1 MILFLIVTYSLN
13 PRKRRFPTS
22 YQLWLCVSS
31 IICTTGIDL
40 AVLVG
45 GTIKASF
52 LLRWK
57 ADWLPR
63 ALICSSLVAFY
74 IIKDRS
80 APIARGTTP
89 QCCRVSTAREKTTAR
104 GSCAFCKVRHFAD
117 WLRPWLTT
125 DPVNEKQE

>member
-45 GTIKASF
+45 GTITF
-52 LLRWK
+52 LRWK
-57 ADWLPR
+57 VERLTQEPSKWTVQTHSGPERTYCTWDDSPVLQSFDGARDNDGQGVVCVLQGTECCVHCLVRSLVDAWLTQ
-63 ALICSSLVAFY
+63 ICSVVA
-74 IIKDRS
+74 
-80 APIARGTTP
+80 
-89 QCCRVSTAREKTTAR
+89 
-104 GSCAFCKVRHFAD
+104 
-117 WLRPWLTT
+117 
-125 DPVNEKQE
+125 

>member
-45 GTIKASF
+45 GTINLF
-52 LLRWK
+52 
-57 ADWLPR
+57 
-63 ALICSSLVAFY
+63 SSSVE
-74 IIKDRS
+74 S
-80 APIARGTTP
+80 
-89 QCCRVSTAREKTTAR
+89 
-104 GSCAFCKVRHFAD
+104 
-117 WLRPWLTT
+117 
-125 DPVNEKQE
+125 